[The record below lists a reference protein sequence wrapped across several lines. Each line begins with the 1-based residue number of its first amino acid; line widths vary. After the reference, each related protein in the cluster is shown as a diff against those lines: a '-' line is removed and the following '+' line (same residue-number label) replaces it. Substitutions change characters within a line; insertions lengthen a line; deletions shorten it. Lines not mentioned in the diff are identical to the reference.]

1 MGSPVPSPSVLPL
14 FSRPGLPLLP
24 TQLRTP
30 RQSLRKGVGDK
41 RRDGPCQKSLSSP
54 SPGPF
59 LPPTHP
65 CRHNPSLLDQG
76 ERSEVSK
83 GRKRNCSRWVL
94 GAERHSSILWPTPRC
109 VGTLWPQPG
118 ISSMAGRAGG
128 QGPGEQVCRP
138 QLRILCVLLLSLGF
152 CRSVPSGEAQPNA
165 CLVGSALL
173 GTHEGSLNCPTQASE
188 GKLRHC
194 TQSQRPVSQ
203 TLESLEWSGRIKAV
217 LTKRL
222 IL

>member
-1 MGSPVPSPSVLPL
+1 
-14 FSRPGLPLLP
+14 
-24 TQLRTP
+24 
-30 RQSLRKGVGDK
+30 
-41 RRDGPCQKSLSSP
+41 
-54 SPGPF
+54 
-59 LPPTHP
+59 
-65 CRHNPSLLDQG
+65 
-76 ERSEVSK
+76 
-83 GRKRNCSRWVL
+83 
-94 GAERHSSILWPTPRC
+94 
-109 VGTLWPQPG
+109 
-118 ISSMAGRAGG
+118 MAGRAGG

-173 GTHEGSLNCPTQASE
+173 GKHEGSLNCPTQALE

-217 LTKRL
+217 LNKKIHSLISPGCKNLSTKGTGSHGSL
-222 IL
+222 HPSLPTSLAPYCSVHNSLLWVPPTCAFKSPCFLPTI